1 MPLRPYIR
9 YIHISDN
16 EVIKSDYFEQ
26 GKVNIQFTSVRE
38 YFEKISGMIVIELIN
53 PDDLEGAILGSREY
67 LEKILS

>member
-1 MPLRPYIR
+1 
-9 YIHISDN
+9 
-16 EVIKSDYFEQ
+16 
-26 GKVNIQFTSVRE
+26 VNIQFTSVRE